1 MPYIFHSWRYFKWSE
16 YSGNEFNLFKIM
28 MMICIHDMI
37 SNYFWQI
44 HYLTDRNVA
53 SQREE
58 DELTWQGMRVIWPNM
73 IIDITLWRQRQ
84 RQQLSHVSRYDSWES
99 QPIMIVRIICG
110 NKQSEQCFVADW
122 ECWVMAAIYRAM
134 KSVTTSGNT
143 HISKQ
148 REDNINKR
156 FCGALHFLI
165 LSPWIQGRAVCQKP
179 SHRKCTQLPTCR

>member
-1 MPYIFHSWRYFKWSE
+1 MNLIFSRLWWWFAFIIWSPTISGRFIIWRIEMWPLNEKRMNSRGKACESSGQIWLSRLLCDDNDNDNDSNFHMCQDMTHESHIPLWLSE
-16 YSGNEFNLFKIM
+16 L
-28 MMICIHDMI
+28 
-37 SNYFWQI
+37 
-44 HYLTDRNVA
+44 
-53 SQREE
+53 
-58 DELTWQGMRVIWPNM
+58 
-73 IIDITLWRQRQ
+73 
-84 RQQLSHVSRYDSWES
+84 VS
-99 QPIMIVRIICG
+99 G

-134 KSVTTSGNT
+134 KSVTTSGKT
-143 HISKQ
+143 DISKQ